1 MLQIVFRFL
10 EEILWCNPTILDRWF
25 ICSFTKQI
33 RCLELLRFSTLYT
46 IMHFETFLLVLSHTQ
61 CAPDD
66 ICKTKQEITWKL
78 ILWIQIVSL
87 RKSANLLVCV
97 FSSLPRH
104 CYCGTCRVI
113 IATFVPAISGPP
125 FCMDAMRKSMGK
137 YKMTQEMGCFTFET
151 INSQVV
157 LGYMSIIF
165 VAGLH

>member
-1 MLQIVFRFL
+1 MVQAYDTWQMIHLLIHKANTMLGIIEVFNSSHNYAFCL
-10 EEILWCNPTILDRWF
+10 IHFFWCCRTRNVHPMTF
-25 ICSFTKQI
+25 AKQN
-33 RCLELLRFSTLYT
+33 R
-46 IMHFETFLLVLSHTQ
+46 
-61 CAPDD
+61 
-66 ICKTKQEITWKL
+66 QEITWKL

-137 YKMTQEMGCFTFET
+137 YKMTQEMGCITFET

-157 LGYMSIIF
+157 LGCMSIIF
-165 VAGLH
+165 VASLH